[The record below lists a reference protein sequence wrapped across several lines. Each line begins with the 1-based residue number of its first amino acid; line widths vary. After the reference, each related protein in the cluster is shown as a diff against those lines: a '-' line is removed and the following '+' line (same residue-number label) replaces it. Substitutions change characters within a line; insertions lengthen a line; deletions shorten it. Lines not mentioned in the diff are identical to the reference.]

1 MFIVDG
7 KEIVILEAALLLDAS
22 WNNLVHEVWT
32 SIVPSIFIKKNI
44 ISQTTADFWIIL
56 INDFMISSLP

>member
-32 SIVPSIFIKKNI
+32 SIVPSGEVITSPHSFLL
-44 ISQTTADFWIIL
+44 QPPFTIIL
-56 INDFMISSLP
+56 

>member
-32 SIVPSIFIKKNI
+32 SIVPSGEVITMKIRIMIVFATFSNI
-44 ISQTTADFWIIL
+44 SDTWR
-56 INDFMISSLP
+56 